1 MKAVMG
7 SMNGVRLLDLMNAA
21 TSKCSRATAAVA
33 YATNNTPFFD
43 HCLGNK
49 IFLDYFGLLDED
61 QAVAIPV
68 LQKLVE
74 AGPLA
79 VNCRL
84 IKGHFHSKIIWWHG
98 FGVYIG
104 SANLTS
110 NAWAANVECG
120 VFYEEAEIAGTQLQI
135 DLEQQFDYL
144 RVNSS
149 PVTSELVRELGKIR
163 PHEEA
168 VYRAKNQV
176 RSQFE
181 LATKNIPPHAGLA
194 SYGPSIRTTAF
205 TRFTS
210 EWSETLELLR
220 GLSREFLKLNLRPK
234 WVSTDAEPAVHFD
247 QFLHAYYYVRI
258 RDEKEDEDSAKSVE
272 LVNRAY
278 LKHRANP
285 SLALEDAGKWW
296 SSLPKAPY
304 GEDVFI
310 RDTAPRIRASFAKE
324 NLPTWTLE
332 NFQETF
338 FEVHAFKTH
347 ARQVRNSFFGL
358 HQGHRESARE
368 RSDRLATWL
377 WEQRREPN
385 QQHILDVL
393 QFLFWGTSPENAVER
408 LWIVTTDENRRFDH
422 LGPSSLGE
430 ALGWARPDKY
440 PPRNNR
446 TNKALR
452 SLGHDVR
459 LFSD

>member
-1 MKAVMG
+1 MKVVMG

-21 TSKCSRATAAVA
+21 TNRCSRVTAAVA
-33 YATNNTPFFD
+33 YAANNTPFFE
-43 HCLGNK
+43 HCLQNK

-61 QAVAIPV
+61 EAVAIAV

-79 VNCRL
+79 SNCRL

-98 FGVYIG
+98 FGAYIG
-104 SANLTS
+104 SANLTAA
-110 NAWAANVECG
+110 AWTTNVECG
-120 VFYEEAEIAGTQLQI
+120 VFYDESEIVGTQLQV

-144 RVNSS
+144 RVSSS
-149 PVTSELVRELGKIR
+149 PVTSELVKALRSIR
-163 PHEEA
+163 PYEEA
-168 VYRAKNQV
+168 VQRAKNQA

-181 LATKNIPPHAGLA
+181 LATKGISPHAGLA

-205 TRFTS
+205 TRFTA

-220 GLSREFLKLNLRPK
+220 GLSRDFQKLNLRPK
-234 WVSTDAEPAVHFD
+234 WVAPDAEPAVHFD

-258 RDEKEDEDSAKSVE
+258 RDEKQDEDSAKSVE

-278 LKHRANP
+278 LNHRDNP
-285 SLALEDAGKWW
+285 GLALEDAAKWW
-296 SSLPKAPY
+296 SSLPEAPY

-310 RDTAPRIRASFAKE
+310 REAAPRIRASFAKE
-324 NLPTWTLE
+324 NLASWKLE
-332 NFQETF
+332 DFQRTF

-347 ARQVRNSFFGL
+347 ARQVKNSFLGL
-358 HQGHRESARE
+358 PQGHRESAIE

-377 WEQRREPN
+377 WEQKRESD
-385 QQHILDVL
+385 QKSVLDL
-393 QFLFWGTSPENAVER
+393 LNFLFWGTNPENAVER
-408 LWIVTTDENRRFDH
+408 LWMVTTDGKWRFDH

-430 ALGWARPDKY
+430 ALGWARPDQY